1 MKYFKGAKIIT
12 EDKVLDNYVFGF
24 DEKISEIISE
34 EEFSK
39 KNIPAEDAKGLYIAP
54 GLIDGHIH
62 GSGGQDTMYATPETL
77 RTIST
82 YVAKNG
88 VTGFLGTTMTMSWGH
103 VTKALDQI
111 RESMKEEL
119 PGAQLLGAHIEGPF
133 ISSEFKGA
141 QNEEYILNPEWN
153 LIEPYKDIAKIVA
166 LAPELPG
173 AIDFIKE
180 LKRNK
185 IVASLGHTSSTYE
198 EAMRGIAAG
207 VSHCTHLFN
216 AMTGIHHRNAGAAV
230 AALSSDI
237 NCELIADKIHV
248 HYGLFE
254 FIRKAK
260 GAERVNLITDCIEA
274 GGMKDGKYALGGQS
288 VIVKDG
294 SARLEDGTL
303 AGSILHLNDGVK
315 NFYENTNIEFNDVFK
330 LASLN
335 IAKELGIDDRKGSLA
350 VGKDADFCL
359 IDKDFNVKATYVMG
373 KCVFRLSLTTNI
385 GLL

>member
-12 EDKVLDNYVFGF
+12 EDKIVENHVFGF
-24 DEKISEIISE
+24 DKNISEITSE
-34 EEFSK
+34 NEFSK
-39 KNIPAEDAKGLYIAP
+39 KNIPAVDARGLYIAP

-62 GSGGQDTMYATPETL
+62 GSGGQDAMYATPEAI

-88 VTGFLGTTMTMSWGH
+88 VTGFLGTTMTMSWDR

-133 ISSEFKGA
+133 ISSKFKGA
-141 QNEEYILNPEWN
+141 QNEEYILNPEWD
-153 LIEPYKDIAKIVA
+153 LIEPYKDIAKIIA

-173 AIDFIKE
+173 AIDFIQE
-180 LKRNK
+180 LKKHK
-185 IVASLGHTSSTYE
+185 IVASLGHTSATYE
-198 EAMRGIAAG
+198 EAMKGIEAG

-260 GAERVNLITDCIEA
+260 GADRINLITDCIEA
-274 GGMKDGKYALGGQS
+274 GGMEDGKYALGGQA
-288 VIVKDG
+288 VFVKDG

-303 AGSILHLNDGVK
+303 AGSILHLNEGVL
-315 NFYENTNIEFNDVFK
+315 NFFENTNIELHDAFK
-330 LASLN
+330 LSSLN
-335 IAKELGIDDRKGSLA
+335 LAKELGIDDRKGSLT

-373 KCVFRLSLTTNI
+373 KCVYKCI
-385 GLL
+385 